1 MISAADPARGSTV
14 FNRCKACHTVEE
26 GGRHRVGSNLWSIV
40 GKDIASAEGYNYT
53 DAMIGV
59 VTLEQLLPSP
69 HHKII
74 RSCSVQAQMLRVLA
88 AMSRRVRLRLG
99 TAIRRAWRERPLP
112 IPIVASLIL
121 KD

>member
-59 VTLEQLLPSP
+59 VTLERLLPSP

-88 AMSRRVRLRLG
+88 AMSRRVRLSSEPPFAARGANVRFRFRL
-99 TAIRRAWRERPLP
+99 
-112 IPIVASLIL
+112 SLRSF
-121 KD
+121 